1 MKPADRNRAARV
13 EKLNIS
19 QRGSVSFFGSYTEA
33 YREFG
38 L

>member
-1 MKPADRNRAARV
+1 MQPADRNRATCADV
-13 EKLNIS
+13 LTHS
-19 QRGSVSFFGSYTEA
+19 HGGSASFFGFYTEA